1 MTNRN
6 RLTILGGGNTLCT
19 DDGLGPA
26 AVDRLSRDFLAPE
39 GVAILDGG
47 TLGLSLLH
55 IIEDSDQVIIVDAIR
70 MDSAPG
76 TLVSLEGDDVLPAVR
91 LRLSVH
97 QVGVADLL
105 DAARLRGRLPNR
117 LILLGI
123 VPESIELGVD
133 LSPCVS
139 SAMPSLVDAIVR
151 QTKLLGITLVPRI
164 PHASMDLD
172 SPDDCSARMWQES
185 RSRPAGCIS

>member
-1 MTNRN
+1 MSKRN
-6 RLTILGGGNTLCT
+6 RLAILGVGNVLCT

-26 AVDRLSRDFLAPE
+26 AVTRLLRDFEVPE
-39 GVAILDGG
+39 GVAIFDGG

-55 IIEDSDQVIIVDAIR
+55 IIEESAQVIIVDAIR

-105 DAARLRGRLPNR
+105 DAARLRGRLPNH
-117 LILLGI
+117 LVLLGI

-133 LSPCVS
+133 LSPSVS
-139 SAMPSLVDAIVR
+139 SALPALVDAIVR
-151 QTKLLGITLVPRI
+151 QTALLGIKLAPRVSN
-164 PHASMDLD
+164 ATMDLD
-172 SPDDCSARMWQES
+172 RPGDGSAGMPGEPRW
-185 RSRPAGCIS
+185 RSAGQLS

>member
-1 MTNRN
+1 MNNRN
-6 RLTILGGGNTLCT
+6 RLAILGVGNVLCT
-19 DDGLGPA
+19 DDGIGPA
-26 AVDRLSRDFLAPE
+26 AVERLSREFDAPD

-55 IIEDSDQVIIVDAIR
+55 IIEESDEVIIVDAIR

-76 TLVSLEGDDVLPAVR
+76 TLVSLEGDEVLPAVR

-105 DAARLRGRLPNR
+105 DAARLRGRLPGR

-123 VPESIELGVD
+123 VPESIELGFG
-133 LSPCVS
+133 LSPSAS

-151 QTKLLGITLVPRI
+151 QTELLGVTLVSRTS
-164 PHASMDLD
+164 HATMDLD
-172 SPDDCSARMWQES
+172 SPRDCSARMPQEP
-185 RSRPAGCIS
+185 RPRPAGCLS